1 MDYQN
6 FIGRPLSYVL
16 NELDSIGVSYIIEE
30 HNKIQKKFDT
40 VLVVKVEQLDN
51 AIKLVV
57 DRFLL
62 DI

>member
-62 DI
+62 EI